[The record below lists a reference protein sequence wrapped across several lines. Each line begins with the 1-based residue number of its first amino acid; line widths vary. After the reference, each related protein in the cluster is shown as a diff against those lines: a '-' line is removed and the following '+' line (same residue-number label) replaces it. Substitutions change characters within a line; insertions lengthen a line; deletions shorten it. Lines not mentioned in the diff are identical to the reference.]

1 MRVQQMILINI
12 KWLSS
17 NTMILFLKHHGFDN
31 GLYMCTFYRV
41 FGSQGKLIIQIILK
55 IRNLSR

>member
-1 MRVQQMILINI
+1 MRVQQMILIKI

-31 GLYMCTFYRV
+31 GLYMCTFIGYLEA
-41 FGSQGKLIIQIILK
+41 KE
-55 IRNLSR
+55 N

>member
-1 MRVQQMILINI
+1 MRVQQMILGKMVELKYN
-12 KWLSS
+12 
-17 NTMILFLKHHGFDN
+17 ILFLKYRGFDN

-41 FGSQGKLIIQIILK
+41 FGSQGKLIIQITLK

>member
-1 MRVQQMILINI
+1 MILG
-12 KWLSS
+12 K
-17 NTMILFLKHHGFDN
+17 MVELKYNDFVSQASWFDN
-31 GLYMCTFYRV
+31 GLYMCTFCRV

>member
-1 MRVQQMILINI
+1 MRVQQMILDKMVELKYN
-12 KWLSS
+12 
-17 NTMILFLKHHGFDN
+17 ILFLKCRGFDN

-41 FGSQGKLIIQIILK
+41 FGSQGKLIIQITLK